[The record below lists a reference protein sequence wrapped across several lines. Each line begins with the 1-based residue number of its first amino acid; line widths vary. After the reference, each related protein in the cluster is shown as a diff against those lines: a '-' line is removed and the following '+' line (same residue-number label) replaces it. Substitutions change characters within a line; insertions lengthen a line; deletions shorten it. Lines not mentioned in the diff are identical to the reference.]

1 MGEGVFEGGEREE
14 KGVSKK
20 GEVSVK
26 KGRGTNES
34 FNQKDLA
41 KGAEGGRMLWE
52 SSMERGL
59 IRVNNFPAGLEH
71 DRDNMVIL
79 LYNLVF
85 Y

>member
-41 KGAEGGRMLWE
+41 KGAEGGRML
-52 SSMERGL
+52 
-59 IRVNNFPAGLEH
+59 
-71 DRDNMVIL
+71 
-79 LYNLVF
+79 
-85 Y
+85 